1 MKKGFYASEKNII
14 GIREYM
20 DTFLNV
26 TYKWHGKLTHKKLVE
41 YFNEKGYELPRRAF
55 FDDLMKEDIL
65 SGKVHL
71 VKDEVGRIIPYK
83 NKSFDIEYLL
93 NECNKQKKLLEER
106 RNKILR
112 EQGLRETISGNIVRF
127 NNVDPE
133 EYAGLTTGNL
143 GSLLSNNNKVK
154 KLVNKRKKY

>member
-1 MKKGFYASEKNII
+1 
-14 GIREYM
+14 
-20 DTFLNV
+20 
-26 TYKWHGKLTHKKLVE
+26 
-41 YFNEKGYELPRRAF
+41 
-55 FDDLMKEDIL
+55 MKEDIL

-143 GSLLSNNNKVK
+143 GSLLSNNNRVK